1 MTAGPASP
9 PPGTAAPPSTSE
21 PPPDPCAVN
30 LGSPTIAKV
39 VSELPRDPRSQQA
52 WNPEP
57 LGGNYNECAQLSAVI
72 IKANTNGDSPTT
84 RAVLFHL
91 GKFIPQGV
99 PDTYGFNGVDAA
111 QSTGDTVALT
121 YVSGVGLP
129 ATVRFRWN
137 GSGVEIIGNTSGR

>member
-1 MTAGPASP
+1 M
-9 PPGTAAPPSTSE
+9 
-21 PPPDPCAVN
+21 
-30 LGSPTIAKV
+30 
-39 VSELPRDPRSQQA
+39 
-52 WNPEP
+52 
-57 LGGNYNECAQLSAVI
+57 SAVI

-129 ATVRFRWN
+129 ATVKFRWN
-137 GSGVEIIGNTSGR
+137 GSGVEIISNTPGR